1 MSLSETLPPPASCAA
16 LEADAAALRLLAPLR
31 FLGRTCRAKARLD
44 AFEACAMLSLDP
56 GASVQAHADA
66 LLRVLSQALGRPLKL
81 HAPGSTDLSFDERW
95 LAALVAAAGR
105 GDAGSLGFLTAHR
118 IPRHMARQTVWL
130 ARQLAA
136 GLAETE

>member
-1 MSLSETLPPPASCAA
+1 
-16 LEADAAALRLLAPLR
+16 
-31 FLGRTCRAKARLD
+31 
-44 AFEACAMLSLDP
+44 MLSLDP

-130 ARQLAA
+130 ARQLAD